1 MSVTLVSFDMSSPED
16 LSVLSAH
23 LESLDI
29 GRLRRLA
36 LMLRV
41 AGEYEDGSREK
52 ARAAI
57 EDMLLRFSL
66 TNRSAFITVV
76 GAEGASTPCGFALI
90 DQESDAPVTG
100 EPGLALGVRL
110 EAPPPEPTIGG
121 VSFAHDVASMV
132 AAAIEDS
139 GMDRAEIQ
147 LVIVNVP
154 MATSGQAALRSRQ
167 GRAAAALGAGV
178 ALGEIDPAAVTAER
192 ILTDASLF
200 TPRVQTFTGPAIRQI
215 EIILIGNS
223 NAAGGDLFAVNTV
236 TQDLLDTRSIRRM
249 MMEAGL
255 QIDADGELDT
265 DHCSQ
270 PWRNMALA
278 RMEPSMALPRRFV
291 QAPCRLKNMCAP
303 RFRACWAQRFTPRG
317 SSAHSIR
324 SIRRRPVGE
333 RSAASFGNASL
344 GAICRTSDQPTAHV
358 RARFARLCHAYW
370 QC

>member
-1 MSVTLVSFDMSSPED
+1 MPVTHISFDMSNPQD

-23 LESLDI
+23 LHTLDI
-29 GRLRRLA
+29 GRVRRLA
-36 LMLRV
+36 LLLRV

-57 EDMLLRFSL
+57 EDLLLRFSL
-66 TNRSAFITVV
+66 TKRAAFITVV

-90 DQESDAPVTG
+90 DQQSDAPVTG

-139 GMDRAEIQ
+139 GMDRSEIQ

-154 MATSGQAALRSRQ
+154 MATSGQVAQRSRQ

-178 ALGEIDPAAVTAER
+178 ALGEIDPAAVTADR
-192 ILTDASLF
+192 ILTDASLY

-223 NAAGGDLFAVNTV
+223 RAAGGDLFAVNTV

-255 QIDADGELDT
+255 RIDADGEMDT
-265 DHCSQ
+265 DRLIATVAKYGVGADGAVNGAPTTICS
-270 PWRNMALA
+270 
-278 RMEPSMALPRRFV
+278 SALP
-291 QAPCRLKNMCAP
+291 PEK
-303 RFRACWAQRFTPRG
+303 
-317 SSAHSIR
+317 
-324 SIRRRPVGE
+324 
-333 RSAASFGNASL
+333 
-344 GAICRTSDQPTAHV
+344 HV
-358 RARFARLCHAYW
+358 RAALSGVLGATLHTTRILSTFDPIHQAPPGGGTLCCILRKH
-370 QC
+370 

>member
-23 LESLDI
+23 LQSLDI
-29 GRLRRLA
+29 GRVRRLA
-36 LMLRV
+36 LLLRV

-57 EDMLLRFSL
+57 EDMLLLYSL

-121 VSFAHDVASMV
+121 VAFAHDLASMV
-132 AAAIEDS
+132 AAIKDS
-139 GMDRAEIQ
+139 GMDRAEVQ

-192 ILTDASLF
+192 ILNDASLF
-200 TPRVQTFTGPAIRQI
+200 TPRVQTFTGPAIRKI
-215 EIILIGNS
+215 EIILIGNAR
-223 NAAGGDLFAVNTV
+223 AAGGDLFAVNTV
-236 TQDLLDTRSIRRM
+236 TQDLLDIRSIRRM

-255 QIDADGELDT
+255 QIDQDGELDT
-265 DHCSQ
+265 DRLIATVAKYGVGAEGVVNGAPTTICS
-270 PWRNMALA
+270 
-278 RMEPSMALPRRFV
+278 SALP
-291 QAPCRLKNMCAP
+291 PEK
-303 RFRACWAQRFTPRG
+303 
-317 SSAHSIR
+317 
-324 SIRRRPVGE
+324 
-333 RSAASFGNASL
+333 
-344 GAICRTSDQPTAHV
+344 HV
-358 RARFARLCHAYW
+358 RAALSGVLGATLHTTRILSTFDPIHQAPPGGGTLC
-370 QC
+370 CILRKR